1 MKSGTINTLY
11 SQTLAASGGSGTG
24 YAWATSG
31 ANNLAAFNLSLNS
44 AGLVSGTPTT
54 TGTAAF
60 TAQVTDSQSHT
71 ATATLSITIY
81 ASLTV
86 TTTSLPGADVG
97 SAYSQTLG
105 AAGGTG
111 TGYTWTA
118 LSSNLSTYGLSL
130 STAGVVSGTP
140 TTAGTASFTAQV
152 TDSGGNT
159 ATAPL
164 TITVYGALALPTP
177 SSSIPG
183 PGTTGE
189 SYTGTVNATGGS
201 GNYTWSI
208 TGLPSDQ
215 LSATTSGGT
224 LTISGTPGSATTVS
238 FGVSVQDT
246 TTGASVGPYTYSI
259 VVSNPAPLTL
269 PTPNP
274 TSLPSATVSQSYT
287 GFINASGGAS
297 PYTWSINGTAVP
309 TNGTAFSLS
318 DSLSATNTGGNTLS
332 ISGTPTTTGTV
343 TLTNVKVTDH
353 LGNTASN
360 TYTIAV
366 NSAGSQVSGQVNL
379 NTSCGG
385 GSPSVP
391 TITVSINTSPVQ
403 TTTTDSGGNYSFAS
417 IPAGTYTITPSIT
430 GTGLVSMFYPAT
442 QSVTLSGS
450 NVTEN
455 FSVSLGYTVSGTV
468 TYTTGGTAQTGQ
480 TYLALNGN
488 NCGGGELGTSITNAT
503 LTSGGAFTIR
513 GVPPGSYT
521 LQAWMDAIGQGLQN
535 ATDPSGSSSVTV
547 ASANVTNAAVTMT
560 NPTFATPTENP
571 TISGIIPNAQGVLIE
586 FNPSTNS
593 NGIEDANQYT
603 VQWSTS
609 QTLGGSGGAQFL
621 NVAGSHTFTAS
632 GDIGVWLLNNAVLAG
647 SGYTF
652 SSGQTYYF
660 QAWSFDTLDTANPHP
675 SGWCNY
681 TSSGCS
687 GTTNFVG
694 VTIGTPACTG
704 TCTSVSS
711 SVTIPASITINT
723 GAPLYLGLLQFSNGS
738 GGSPSA
744 IYAMEI
750 ANPVNGAND
759 FTVDV
764 PGGSNYAVF
773 GILDQNNSGGI
784 GTGAVTN
791 VRNNV
796 TGNLT
801 ISGSTQA
808 VPGITLPTANS
819 LVQVQTQYT
828 QSTSSSGSSTNYQ
841 LNLDVSE
848 LNKLPVAVTLTSG
861 PNLIDPVD
869 MSNYCQGCGT
879 PQFQYPSTIPS
890 GTPNVGDTYDFTV
903 TYSDG
908 SQDTGTTVNGAVT
921 GWNGTSSVVGAS
933 DLATNL
939 SPVGT
944 SSTSLTPTF
953 TWTYPANAS
962 SYVYSF
968 YLCCYNNSNIWNI
981 PSNNSKSNGFT
992 SAQIPAASIPWST
1005 TTDPTGASNPPTVT
1019 SLTNGTTYNWAI
1031 QVQDSNGNQATTQ
1044 TWYQP

>member
-1 MKSGTINTLY
+1 
-11 SQTLAASGGSGTG
+11 
-24 YAWATSG
+24 
-31 ANNLAAFNLSLNS
+31 
-44 AGLVSGTPTT
+44 
-54 TGTAAF
+54 
-60 TAQVTDSQSHT
+60 
-71 ATATLSITIY
+71 
-81 ASLTV
+81 
-86 TTTSLPGADVG
+86 
-97 SAYSQTLG
+97 
-105 AAGGTG
+105 
-111 TGYTWTA
+111 
-118 LSSNLSTYGLSL
+118 
-130 STAGVVSGTP
+130 
-140 TTAGTASFTAQV
+140 
-152 TDSGGNT
+152 
-159 ATAPL
+159 
-164 TITVYGALALPTP
+164 
-177 SSSIPG
+177 
-183 PGTTGE
+183 
-189 SYTGTVNATGGS
+189 
-201 GNYTWSI
+201 
-208 TGLPSDQ
+208 
-215 LSATTSGGT
+215 
-224 LTISGTPGSATTVS
+224 
-238 FGVSVQDT
+238 
-246 TTGASVGPYTYSI
+246 
-259 VVSNPAPLTL
+259 
-269 PTPNP
+269 
-274 TSLPSATVSQSYT
+274 
-287 GFINASGGAS
+287 
-297 PYTWSINGTAVP
+297 
-309 TNGTAFSLS
+309 
-318 DSLSATNTGGNTLS
+318 
-332 ISGTPTTTGTV
+332 
-343 TLTNVKVTDH
+343 
-353 LGNTASN
+353 
-360 TYTIAV
+360 
-366 NSAGSQVSGQVNL
+366 
-379 NTSCGG
+379 
-385 GSPSVP
+385 
-391 TITVSINTSPVQ
+391 
-403 TTTTDSGGNYSFAS
+403 
-417 IPAGTYTITPSIT
+417 
-430 GTGLVSMFYPAT
+430 MFYPAT

-764 PGGSNYAVF
+764 PGGSN
-773 GILDQNNSGGI
+773 
-784 GTGAVTN
+784 
-791 VRNNV
+791 
-796 TGNLT
+796 
-801 ISGSTQA
+801 
-808 VPGITLPTANS
+808 
-819 LVQVQTQYT
+819 
-828 QSTSSSGSSTNYQ
+828 
-841 LNLDVSE
+841 
-848 LNKLPVAVTLTSG
+848 
-861 PNLIDPVD
+861 
-869 MSNYCQGCGT
+869 
-879 PQFQYPSTIPS
+879 
-890 GTPNVGDTYDFTV
+890 
-903 TYSDG
+903 
-908 SQDTGTTVNGAVT
+908 
-921 GWNGTSSVVGAS
+921 
-933 DLATNL
+933 
-939 SPVGT
+939 
-944 SSTSLTPTF
+944 
-953 TWTYPANAS
+953 
-962 SYVYSF
+962 
-968 YLCCYNNSNIWNI
+968 
-981 PSNNSKSNGFT
+981 
-992 SAQIPAASIPWST
+992 
-1005 TTDPTGASNPPTVT
+1005 
-1019 SLTNGTTYNWAI
+1019 
-1031 QVQDSNGNQATTQ
+1031 
-1044 TWYQP
+1044 